1 MSYGNKLV
9 SIPSGRRTKWA
20 VLVFWLLAFA
30 VAGSFAGKLNS
41 AQKNDSSAWLPKNAE
56 STKVVDL
63 AKKFTPSDT
72 FPAVVV
78 YDRGGQGVT
87 PADQAK
93 AAADVKKFEQIHRV
107 LDDQI
112 VQLPPQ
118 GNPAVLQTL
127 VPIKVG
133 KNG

>member
-1 MSYGNKLV
+1 MSNSGRLV
-9 SIPSGRRTKWA
+9 SIPSGRRTKWV

-78 YDRGGQGVT
+78 YDRGSGGVT
-87 PADQAK
+87 AADQAK
-93 AAADVKKFEQIHRV
+93 ARADAKKFAGIKRV

-112 VQLPPQ
+112 IQVPPQ
-118 GNPAVLQTL
+118 GNPGVLQ
-127 VPIKVG
+127 
-133 KNG
+133 